1 MRMIGLDCGETEIRG
16 MVCDQTGKMLNM
28 ARMASQA
35 EKGVF
40 QYIQNIQ
47 SLVNTLAQPYESIDG
62 VGVASAGC
70 IDSMNGIVT
79 QSAIPGY
86 VGTDLRAVVTAV
98 LHTPVYVENNARTAL
113 IGEHWLGA
121 AKNHEHVV
129 MLTLGSTVGGATM
142 VNGQIHR
149 GSTQLAGDWEHM
161 RLIPDRS
168 VYTCEHSGCLEQY
181 ISAGVM
187 AEQMEVALGRN
198 ACREEYQELY
208 RSGNAGLAAILRNFS
223 AYLAVAVANIEAIE
237 NPEIILLGGEFSESF
252 DLFSP
257 LLLQELEK
265 YNVRTPVEKS
275 QLGADAGCLGAVRI
289 SLSHIGFPGE
299 RR

>member
-1 MRMIGLDCGETEIRG
+1 MRIIGLDCGGNEIRG
-16 MVCDQTGKMLNM
+16 VVCDQAGKILNM

-62 VGVASAGC
+62 VGIASAGRV
-70 IDSMNGIVT
+70 DTLNGIVT

-86 VGTDLRAVVTAV
+86 AGTDLRAVVTSVLSTAV
-98 LHTPVYVENNARTAL
+98 CVENNARTAL
-113 IGEHWLGA
+113 MGEHWLGA

-142 VNGQIHR
+142 VNGQIHH
-149 GSTQLAGDWEHM
+149 GSTQLAGDWGHM
-161 RLIPDRS
+161 RLIPGGNS
-168 VYTCEHSGCLEQY
+168 YACEHSGCLEQY
-181 ISAGVM
+181 IAASVM

-208 RSGNAGLAAILRNFS
+208 RNGNASIAAILRNFS
-223 AYLAVAVANIEAIE
+223 AYLAVAVSNIEAIE
-237 NPEIILLGGEFSESF
+237 NPEMVLLGGEFSEWF
-252 DLFSP
+252 DLFLP
-257 LLLQELEK
+257 LLQPELGK
-265 YNVRTPVEKS
+265 YDIHTPVEKS
-275 QLGADAGCLGAVRI
+275 QLGADAGCLGAVRL
-289 SLSHIGFPGE
+289 SLNRIATSGV
-299 RR
+299 